1 MVCIVDA
8 EPGSEIALLLTMPAY
23 FERSVGNL
31 WEMVYRPN
39 FERHLR
45 AHLSGQIHYHDPT
58 WYALRN
64 VIYAAGCR
72 IYRSE
77 FSAVNS
83 LDIQRECWGYFANAL
98 SVHSELLLTKPTLRS
113 VRALLIMVRR
123 RS

>member
-8 EPGSEIALLLTMPAY
+8 EPGSEIALLLTMSAY